1 MNRNDD
7 RLYYSRRAATERA
20 RADASTDTSVALV
33 HRAMAA
39 EYERRAQGDSSKGR
53 ETSTMPVP
61 RAEYAMPLQ

>member
-1 MNRNDD
+1 MNGNDD

-20 RADASTDTSVALV
+20 RANASTDSSVALV

-39 EYERRAQGDSSKGR
+39 EYERRAGGHVEEGDM
-53 ETSTMPVP
+53 STAPLL